1 MMSWIWS
8 MVMRVRPK
16 LRISMSVELGG
27 QSMLHSP
34 RAFSGT
40 MGSFGKSAG
49 APSSRLISVV
59 VA

>member
-1 MMSWIWS
+1 